1 MACLSVSGHKFLGA
15 TVTGISSS
23 LGWGSNGTSM
33 TVSLVEDEC
42 GGDNFNPPAVGSP
55 VCVNVGD
62 GGWNF
67 GGFLDGWELKSS
79 LQSGHQF
86 DVRVSDPTD
95 LLSGYSCIL
104 ANYDGS
110 TFGVPNLANIFGYLE
125 NYLGGFCK
133 DFINGDI
140 SGINY
145 TPASGWGGSH
155 INSGGIPSTLLIT
168 ALSNILNGGGGVFGT
183 FPYYRHN
190 SYSVDISRLTYLPVY
205 NYNYRIGGDS
215 MSVLDIVDRMCKDS
229 GFDYYLGLNCA
240 GTTVTVYPVRIN
252 RAFGGFVGAYNMDVS
267 AGDVDAGDIASVIA
281 SGVHYSSKNVG
292 LDHRKETLNA
302 FTVGDN
308 FQGIHQ
314 VTKVNTCSAAQA
326 TIWPYW
332 GDDWTGTPII
342 ANGCG
347 DDHCFYADSRE
358 WNVAGVGAFYPLC
371 VAEIRAALVGQSEWK
386 AWMKINKE
394 NLAQLLQLDPEID
407 FLALLDADKQKPVK
421 PQALQDPKGQINI
434 NAKDRKTDET
444 LAKIEKNITNLY
456 NAIKQMADQFYGKK
470 YMAVVPFICKYYED
484 ETGELKTN
492 WEKSESGWSESGT
505 NVIGLANPTPGLQ
518 IFKTED
524 GKIEC
529 FIRYDNAEQL
539 DLTSLQKGDFYFES
553 GYVWIKAQVEKL
565 VQTGGKFWAV
575 LDLKMRSFL
584 GKGEQGEHAGAGFY
598 LRLIEDYDKQGKFQ
612 GNEKQEA
619 LDKLDD
625 LNAQFLYLKDG
636 PRAIIPDAAA
646 IPLKSNK
653 VSYGPWYA
661 GFLGGKTE
669 YSRETTFSPWSFG
682 SAAVMQLAGSIH
694 TIYKV
699 TDVEVAEKGSVNTPG
714 YPVAFLGDRAMA
726 ITGTAGGG
734 PIITDIQVKHDIS
747 GVATTYGFKTFTPKW
762 GQLSKNIID
771 GMQRRGQAI
780 QRNNHRLLQRLLQP
794 PPPNHPIYR
803 LRYLSMLAMN
813 KPEDPAKDKNNSTH
827 DMFTAYSKLW
837 TKEKYPDGDW
847 TGENEERALQNLT
860 TGQFISD
867 YSWTVPITQD
877 WMGVA
882 AVEPAGIFRPF
893 ATEDSDR
900 MSHYLPTNSD
910 GTDQMYNDNET
921 HGETSFDESDGTT
934 KTSKFYSKSPMP
946 PINDE
951 YHMPITIKTLNPFKK
966 KEGVGIY
973 GFDNMNDSDSGR
985 HDIDFVVRGDT
996 WPTEVNLSSPN
1007 FPDTNYRSI
1016 SLRGPLILTGW
1027 GFDLDGKPVPAKPG
1041 NKAAF
1046 DDDWLTKPHDWK
1058 TGPLDVRWDNERGV
1072 WAPPPSFK
1080 LLNAKCC
1087 ECVGPA
1093 TSKGGW
1099 FQLVN
1104 EDDTFDK
1111 DGNNSEGVD
1120 SSCNCDTN
1128 SEQVFAM
1135 NRTGKVVLPDAKVLL
1150 YYDTRKHKYYV
1161 ITAPDPIVIAKM
1173 NDLMMPDETTEKAT
1187 IEKGIHDLGTFNASC
1202 GNIVQV
1208 TNTLKQPIC
1217 KDSKAFIYLTK
1228 CNASASDGGSDDYN
1242 FEGEVLQA
1250 EFEPLT
1256 VVTSVDCYEHPDSG
1270 EPTLEICDRR
1280 IYVQTAYTIEDCG
1293 DDTEESRYETKGW
1306 RPGIDFDGKKNKD
1319 PEAGDF
1325 CPSDWN
1331 KDETG

>member
-15 TVTGISSS
+15 TVTGINSS
-23 LGWGSNGTSM
+23 LGWGSSGTSM

-42 GGDNFNPPAVGSP
+42 AGDNFNPPVVGSP

-67 GGFLDGWELKSS
+67 GGFLDEWQLKSS
-79 LQSGHQF
+79 HQSGHIF
-86 DVRVSDPTD
+86 DVKISDPTD

-104 ANYDGS
+104 GNYDGS
-110 TFGVPNLANIFGYLE
+110 TFGVPNLANVFGYLE
-125 NYLGGFCK
+125 NFLGTSCQ
-133 DFINGDI
+133 DWINGDS
-140 SGINY
+140 SGVNY
-145 TPASGWGGSH
+145 TPAFGWGGSH
-155 INSGGIPSTLLIT
+155 INSGGIPSTLVVQ
-168 ALSNILNGGGGVFGT
+168 ALSSILNGGGGTFGT
-183 FPYYRHN
+183 FPYYRNN
-190 SYSVDISRLTYLPVY
+190 SYNVDISRLAYLPVY
-205 NYNYRIGGDS
+205 SYNYRIGGDS
-215 MSVLDIVDRMCKDS
+215 MSVLDVVDRMCKDS
-229 GFDYYLGLNCA
+229 GFDYYLGLDCL

-281 SGVHYSSKNVG
+281 TGVHYSSKSVG
-292 LDHRKETLNA
+292 LNHRKETLNA

-314 VTKVNTCSAAQA
+314 VTKVDTCKASNA

-347 DDHCFYADSRE
+347 DDHEFIADSRE
-358 WNVAGVGAFYPLC
+358 WNVAGVGAYYKLT
-371 VAEIRAALVGQSEWK
+371 VGEIRAALVGQSEWK
-386 AWMKINKE
+386 AWLKINKE
-394 NLAQLLQLDPEID
+394 ALAELLQLDPELD
-407 FLALLDADKQKPVK
+407 FLALIEAGNKKPVK
-421 PQALQDPKGQINI
+421 PQGMQDQAGKINVNAGERKGD
-434 NAKDRKTDET
+434 AFD
-444 LAKIEKNITNLY
+444 IEKNITNLY
-456 NAIKQMADQFYGKK
+456 NAIKQMADEFYGKK
-470 YMAVVPFICKYYED
+470 YMAVVPFICKYFED
-484 ETGELKTN
+484 DTGELKTN
-492 WEKSESGWSESGT
+492 WERSDSGWSEAG
-505 NVIGLANPTPGLQ
+505 VIGLGSATPGLQ
-518 IFKTED
+518 VFKGED
-524 GKIEC
+524 GKIQC
-529 FIRYDNAEQL
+529 FIRYDNAEKM

-553 GYVWIKAQVEKL
+553 GYVWIKASVQKL

-584 GKGEQGEHAGAGFY
+584 AKGEDDEHAGAGFY
-598 LRLIEDYDKQGKFQ
+598 LRLIKDAKDNGKIDDD
-612 GNEKQEA
+612 QEQQA
-619 LDKLDD
+619 KDKLND
-625 LNAQFLYLKDG
+625 LNSKPLYLKDG

-661 GFLGGKTE
+661 GYLGGKTD
-669 YSRETTFSPWSFG
+669 YQRETNFSPWSFG

-694 TIYKV
+694 TIHKV
-699 TDVEVAEKGSVNTPG
+699 TNVEVAEKGSVSTPG

-734 PIITDIQVKHDIS
+734 PIITDIDVKHDVS
-747 GVATTYGFKTFTPKW
+747 GVSTTYQFKTFTPKW
-762 GQLSKNIID
+762 GSLSKSIID

-780 QRNNHRLLQRLLQP
+780 QRNNHRLLQRMLEP

-803 LRYLSMLAMN
+803 MRYLSMLAMN
-813 KPEDPAKDKNNSTH
+813 NPEDPAKDKNQSTH
-827 DMFTAYSKLW
+827 DVFAAYSKIW
-837 TKEKYPDGDW
+837 TKEEYPDGDW

-860 TGQFISD
+860 TGQFVTD
-867 YSWTVPITQD
+867 YSWTVPVTSD
-877 WMGVA
+877 WTGVA

-893 ATEDSDR
+893 ATEDSTK
-900 MSHYLPTNSD
+900 MSNYLATSSEGN
-910 GTDQMYNDNET
+910 DQMYNDDQT

-966 KEGVGIY
+966 RGGIGIY

-1027 GFDLDGKPVPAKPG
+1027 GFDLDGKPIPAKPG

-1046 DDDWLTKPHDWK
+1046 ADDWLTKPHDWK

-1104 EDDTFDK
+1104 EDDTYDK

-1120 SSCNCDTN
+1120 SGCNCDTD

-1187 IEKGIHDLGTFNASC
+1187 IEKGIHGLGTFNSSC

-1228 CNASASDGGSDDYN
+1228 CNSSASDGGSDDYN

-1293 DDTEESRYETKGW
+1293 DDSPSARNDTKGW
-1306 RPGIDFDGKKNKD
+1306 RPGVDFDDKKNQA
-1319 PEAGDF
+1319 PSEGDF
-1325 CPSDWN
+1325 CPEDWN
-1331 KDETG
+1331 RDETG